1 MHDAPLPSL
10 FVRLRPLDRKLR
22 QTSRMSR
29 NGLRFTI
36 VLAGTCDHLVVA
48 TQTQITASVIV
59 MEMTRSQN
67 MMFHLLAATLLASFV
82 ARQFSPRPFYHA
94 ASRSFR
100 CEALSVEASAS
111 GQAARA

>member
-10 FVRLRPLDRKLR
+10 FVRLRALDRKLR

-36 VLAGTCDHLVVA
+36 FLAGACDLGAA
-48 TQTQITASVIV
+48 TQTPITASVIV

-111 GQAARA
+111 